1 MENEHP
7 EEALVDLEG
16 PLVDH
21 RGVANALTLCGCSVE
36 QKNALVGE
44 GFTNMADFLVIQAK
58 DVAGMCTNL
67 ARISVNRGGSKIGA
81 VTMKKVEALVMWCH
95 DRDREGLDLDANAFD
110 LVTLADYVKKGQLDD
125 AGDQPSPDP
134 PKDFKVLKWV
144 TWVRKFETYLWQIKG
159 KNNVPLIYVVRKE
172 RDPESSFNS
181 EEERRV
187 YAVNQRGDAFRSDN
201 VRVWNELQ
209 SIMADTPAWT
219 WISKYEGK
227 KDGRAAMK
235 ALRDHYDGPGEV
247 EKRIS
252 YAKRE
257 LETAHYRSE
266 KVFTFEKYVTKLSEA
281 FQILDE
287 NGIPKVEREKVDT
300 LLEKMSVDNTEVTA
314 AIANIRM
321 NPEKRNN
328 FLLAANELSEYISV
342 VMPSAVSESGKKPA
356 RNISEVRHVK
366 KKPKTSGKGR
376 EENGVD
382 ISDMER
388 SFSHKEWKK
397 LSPETRSKI
406 QALRKAKKE
415 KRSINKTVTS
425 RDGNESQDESAQKPT
440 GNGGQFGSGAYN
452 TSKKGKGGKD
462 E

>member
-1 MENEHP
+1 MENQDFVE
-7 EEALVDLEG
+7 
-16 PLVDH
+16 PLVDGE
-21 RGVANALTLCGCSVE
+21 GVSKVLLLCGCSAE
-36 QKNALVGE
+36 QRNALVGE
-44 GFTNMADFLVIQAK
+44 GFQVMIDFLVIQAK

-67 ARISVNRGGSKIGA
+67 ARIPNNRGGSKIGT
-81 VTMKKVEALVMWCH
+81 VIMKKVEALVMWCH
-95 DRDREGLDLDANAFD
+95 DREREGLELDANAFD
-110 LVTLADYVKKGQLDD
+110 QDTLTEYVKKGQLDD
-125 AGDQPSPDP
+125 AGDQTSPEP

-159 KNNVPLIYVVRKE
+159 KNKVPLIYVVRKE
-172 RDPESSFNS
+172 RDPDLPFNS

-187 YAVNQRGDAFRSDN
+187 YAVNQRGDAFRSDSA
-201 VRVWNELQ
+201 RVWNELQ

-281 FQILDE
+281 FQILDD
-287 NGIPKVEREKVDT
+287 NGIPKVEREKVDL

-321 NPEKRNN
+321 NPNKRNN

-342 VMPSAVSESGKKPA
+342 VMPLAASESGKKPA
-356 RNISEVRHVK
+356 RMVSEVRHVK
-366 KKPKTSGKGR
+366 KKAKTGGKGKD
-376 EENGVD
+376 ESGVD
-382 ISDMER
+382 VSDMER
-388 SFSHKEWKK
+388 SFSHQEWKK
-397 LSPETRSKI
+397 LSPEMRSKI
-406 QALRKAKKE
+406 QAMRKAKKE
-415 KRSINKTVTS
+415 KRAVSKAVTFREES
-425 RDGNESQDESAQKPT
+425 ESQDESAQKPN

-452 TSKKGKGGKD
+452 NSKKRKGGKD

>member
-1 MENEHP
+1 
-7 EEALVDLEG
+7 
-16 PLVDH
+16 
-21 RGVANALTLCGCSVE
+21 
-36 QKNALVGE
+36 
-44 GFTNMADFLVIQAK
+44 
-58 DVAGMCTNL
+58 
-67 ARISVNRGGSKIGA
+67 
-81 VTMKKVEALVMWCH
+81 
-95 DRDREGLDLDANAFD
+95 
-110 LVTLADYVKKGQLDD
+110 
-125 AGDQPSPDP
+125 
-134 PKDFKVLKWV
+134 
-144 TWVRKFETYLWQIKG
+144 
-159 KNNVPLIYVVRKE
+159 
-172 RDPESSFNS
+172 
-181 EEERRV
+181 
-187 YAVNQRGDAFRSDN
+187 
-201 VRVWNELQ
+201 
-209 SIMADTPAWT
+209 MADTPAWT

-227 KDGRAAMK
+227 KDGRTAMK

-281 FQILDE
+281 FQILEE
-287 NGIPKVEREKVDT
+287 NGIPKVEREKADT
-300 LLEKMSVDNTEVTA
+300 LLEKMSVDNTEVSA

-321 NPEKRNN
+321 NPDKRNN

-342 VMPSAVSESGKKPA
+342 VMSLAVSKSGKKPA

-366 KKPKTSGKGR
+366 KKPKTGGKGR
-376 EENGVD
+376 EDNGVD
-382 ISDMER
+382 ISDIER

-397 LSPETRSKI
+397 LSQETRSKI

-425 RDGNESQDESAQKPT
+425 RDDIESQDESPQKPT

-452 TSKKGKGGKD
+452 KKKKRKNGKD

>member
-1 MENEHP
+1 MENEDFV
-7 EEALVDLEG
+7 E
-16 PLVDH
+16 PLVNH
-21 RGVANALTLCGCSVE
+21 EGVAAALRLCGCSE
-36 QKNALVGE
+36 GQTIALVGE
-44 GFTNMADFLVIQAK
+44 GFIDMADFLVIQGK

-67 ARISVNRGGSKIGA
+67 SRIPTNRGGSKIGT
-81 VTMKKVEALVMWCH
+81 VIMKKIEALVTWCH

-110 LVTLADYVKKGQLDD
+110 EDTLAEYVKKGQLDD
-125 AGDQPSPDP
+125 VGDQTSPEP

-144 TWVRKFETYLWQIKG
+144 TWARKFETYLWQIKG
-159 KNNVPLIYVVRKE
+159 KNNVPLIYVVRKD
-172 RDPESSFNS
+172 RDPDLPFNS
-181 EEERRV
+181 NEERRV
-187 YAVNQRGDAFRSDN
+187 YAVNQRGDAFRIDN
-201 VRVWNELQ
+201 ARVWNELQ

-219 WISKYEGK
+219 WISKFEGR

-257 LETAHYRSE
+257 LETAHYKSE

-281 FQILDE
+281 FQILEE
-287 NGIPKVEREKVDT
+287 NGIPKVEREKVDL

-321 NPEKRNN
+321 NPHKRNN
-328 FLLAANELSEYISV
+328 FLMAANELSEYISV
-342 VMPSAVSESGKKPA
+342 VMPLAASESGKKPA

-366 KKPKTSGKGR
+366 KKPKTGGKTKDD
-376 EENGVD
+376 NGVD

-388 SFSHKEWKK
+388 SFSHQEWKK

-406 QALRKAKKE
+406 QAMRKAKKE
-415 KRSINKTVTS
+415 KRSVNKTVTS
-425 RDGNESQDESAQKPT
+425 RDDNESQDESAQKPT

-452 TSKKGKGGKD
+452 SGKKRKGGK
-462 E
+462 EE